1 MKAIA
6 TKQPTNE
13 SLKQNKSGEKGR
25 SRSVSPLSTGMPL
38 LQRKCACGGGCPRCK
53 EELGIQTKLK
63 IGEPGDKYEQ
73 EADRIADEV
82 MRMPE
87 PSIQRQV
94 ELEEEEEETLQAKPT
109 IGQITPII
117 QRQVEP
123 EEEEKEEIIQT
134 KQVACQSS
142 AVTPSFEAKTQSLQ
156 RGGGRPLPPDT
167 RAFMEPRF
175 GHDFSKVRIHTD
187 PKAARLAYSLNAKA
201 FTMGKDIVFAKG
213 SFDQNSL
220 IGKSLLAHEL
230 THYIQQEGNIV
241 GNKNNISK
249 HSPQLQ
255 GRLIQRKV
263 CDPLYQCCLSE
274 TQGFQIGSSFEFLP
288 AEEGATEEG
297 AFEKLFKKYW
307 FEKYREVTEKPKIEE
322 GATEE
327 RTFEK
332 LFEEYL
338 KVQPKY
344 ENVQPEDKPKIK
356 EDKLKLK
363 ETYEALKKFIDRD
376 SSPDRLK
383 KLEKIIVLWPE
394 FRNPKKKDRIIK
406 LLTDP
411 LIKKDL
417 EQPQRGRFRFREK
430 EGSQIKA
437 GLDKAMTE
445 QIRVKKEEILKKNKG
460 TSKEAVKLAQAEAE
474 KIARR
479 SCLEFLSE
487 SSLQELYATN
497 EDEEERH
504 KTAKVRYEQG
514 AKERKEMFKKRNE
527 KTNKKGNKKEN
538 KEDEEDQSIHAATLS
553 RLASEL
559 RLQGLVGPV
568 HLLKWKGSHEKGNH
582 DPEPAVFFD
591 KLSSAGP
598 GWYFFL
604 VSLVSFHTFIIAVH
618 VDQNGTTRQYFEIQ
632 GGQSVEKTPDELK
645 FWFDRKFDPSQHNEK
660 HNRTVGSRVW
670 QVYVQPTD

>member
-13 SLKQNKSGEKGR
+13 SVKQNKSGEKGR

-38 LQRKCACGGGCPRCK
+38 LQRKCACGGGCPRCQD
-53 EELGIQTKLK
+53 ELGIQTKLK
-63 IGEPGDKYEQ
+63 IGEAGDKYEQ

-109 IGQITPII
+109 ISQITPII

-156 RGGGRPLPPDT
+156 HGGGRPLPPNT

-249 HSPQLQ
+249 HSPKLQ

-263 CDPLYQCCLSE
+263 SDPLYQCCLSG
-274 TQGFQIGSSFEFLP
+274 TQGFQIGSSLEFLP

-297 AFEKLFKKYW
+297 AFEKLLKKYW
-307 FEKYREVTEKPKIEE
+307 FEKYREVTEKLKIEQ

-327 RTFEK
+327 REFEK

-338 KVQPKY
+338 KVQPYLNQGK
-344 ENVQPEDKPKIK
+344 DKQKLK
-356 EDKLKLK
+356 EDKQKLK
-363 ETYEALKKFIDRD
+363 ETYEALEKFIARD
-376 SSPDRLK
+376 KSHARLK

-394 FRNPKKKDRIIK
+394 LGNPKKKDRIIK
-406 LLTDP
+406 LLTAP
-411 LIKKDL
+411 VRKTDL
-417 EQPQRGRFRFREK
+417 EESKRGQFNEK
-430 EGSQIKA
+430 EGSKIKA

-445 QIRVKKEEILKKNKG
+445 HIRVKKEELLKEDKG
-460 TSKEAVKLAQAEAE
+460 LSVEEAQDQA
-474 KIARR
+474 KDLARR
-479 SCLEFLSE
+479 SCLEFVSD
-487 SSLQELYATN
+487 SSLQELYAAN

-514 AKERKEMFKKRNE
+514 AKERKEMFKERNE

-538 KEDEEDQSIHAATLS
+538 NEDEEDEAIHAATLS

-559 RLQGLVGPV
+559 RLQDLVGPV
-568 HLLKWKGSHEKGNH
+568 HLLKWKGSHEEGNH
-582 DPEPAVFFD
+582 DPEPAVFLD

-618 VDQNGTTRQYFEIQ
+618 VDQNGITRQYFEIQ

-645 FWFDRKFDPSQHNEK
+645 FWFDRKFDPSQHNKK
-660 HNRTVGSRVW
+660 HKRTVGSRVW
-670 QVYVQPTD
+670 QVYLKPTR